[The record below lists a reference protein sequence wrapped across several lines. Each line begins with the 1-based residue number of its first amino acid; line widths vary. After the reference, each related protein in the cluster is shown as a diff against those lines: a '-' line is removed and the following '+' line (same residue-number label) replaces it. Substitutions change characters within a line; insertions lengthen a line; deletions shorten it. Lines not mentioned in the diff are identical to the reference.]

1 LAIFLNK
8 VTGQTVERPAHY
20 AKHPV
25 LGKNLQLIE
34 GDVAKAPVFVPEV
47 RVAQTPVEPV
57 IEIEVQQEIVLAEE
71 APAEAPETSIE
82 E

>member
-1 LAIFLNK
+1 LAIFINK

-20 AKHPV
+20 ANHPV

-34 GDVAKAPVFVPEV
+34 GDVTKTHVFVPEV

-57 IEIEVQQEIVLAEE
+57 IEVIVPQEIALVEE
-71 APAEAPETSIE
+71 AQAEAPESSIE